1 MSNLSDPNLGSR
13 RFTFVSLGSTK
24 ASRTRNYYRGVQSK
38 NVEASWVD
46 TSFFDLCKSL
56 IRRDDLIIKGENYV
70 ITVCS
75 PSHILVLPFV
85 FFRGIRPHLDAGWP
99 LFDGVIS
106 SRRQYGFLG
115 LNLIKTY
122 FIDFLAF
129 HLSLSVIVES
139 KEQKRRVTKRYFLSS
154 NKVHVVLTGFDE
166 SRFSGMHVKEVDG
179 NRNTKQVIM
188 RGSDQEEAGI
198 SFLIEAANLA
208 RLNNINLF
216 FRVVTNSDEKQAV
229 FENLK
234 FSSNRISDVELFK
247 EYCSSQIA
255 LGQLSNHP
263 RINWTIPHKFFEAAY
278 LGLPYLS
285 SSSAPM
291 RDLAEKNC
299 VVLFEGGNSHDL
311 LNRIVEL
318 ISDKSKQDLIS
329 RNIKAFYEQ
338 YCSQSVLTE
347 KFLLVI
353 TKP

>member
-1 MSNLSDPNLGSR
+1 VSNLSDPNTGSR
-13 RFTFVSLGSTK
+13 KFTFFSLSSTK
-24 ASRTRNYYRGVQSK
+24 TSRTRNYYRGIQSK
-38 NVEASWVD
+38 NLEVSWVD

-56 IRRDDLIIKGENYV
+56 IRKDSEIIKGENRT
-70 ITVCS
+70 IIVCS

-115 LNLIKTY
+115 FNLIKTY
-122 FIDFLAF
+122 LIDFLAF
-129 HLSLSVIVES
+129 HLSLSVIIES
-139 KEQKRRVTKRYFLSS
+139 NEQKKRVIKRYFLSS

-166 SRFSGMHVKEVDG
+166 SRFRGMRVESINVND
-179 NRNTKQVIM
+179 NSQQVLM

-208 RLNNINLF
+208 RVRNLNLF
-216 FRVVTNSDEKQAV
+216 FRVITNSDEKKVV

-234 FSSNRISDVELFK
+234 FSSNRILDEELFK

-278 LGLPYLS
+278 LGVPYLS
-285 SSSAPM
+285 ASSGPM
-291 RDLAEKNC
+291 RDLAEDNC
-299 VVLFEGGNSHDL
+299 VALFEGGNPIDL

-329 RNIKAFYEQ
+329 ENIKAFYEE

-347 KFLLVI
+347 KFLSII

>member
-1 MSNLSDPNLGSR
+1 MSNLPDPNTGSR
-13 RFTFVSLGSTK
+13 KFTFFSLSSTK
-24 ASRTRNYYRGVQSK
+24 TSRTRNYYRGIQSK
-38 NVEASWVD
+38 NLEVSWVD

-56 IRRDDLIIKGENYV
+56 IRKDSEIIKGENST
-70 ITVCS
+70 IIVCS

-106 SRRQYGFLG
+106 SRRQYGFLSF
-115 LNLIKTY
+115 NLIKTY
-122 FIDFLAF
+122 LIDFLAF
-129 HLSLSVIVES
+129 HLSMNIIVES
-139 KEQKRRVTKRYFLSS
+139 NEQKKRVIKHYFLSS
-154 NKVHVVLTGFDE
+154 DKVHVVLTGFDE
-166 SRFSGMHVKEVDG
+166 SRFSGMRVESINVND
-179 NRNTKQVIM
+179 NSQQVLM

-208 RLNNINLF
+208 RKRNLNLF
-216 FRVVTNSDEKQAV
+216 FRVITNSDEKKVV

-234 FSSNRISDVELFK
+234 FSSDRILDEELFK

-278 LGLPYLS
+278 LGVPYLS
-285 SSSAPM
+285 ASSGPM
-291 RDLAEKNC
+291 RDLAEENC
-299 VVLFEGGNSHDL
+299 VALFEGGDPIDL

-318 ISDKSKQDLIS
+318 ISDKSKQDQIS
-329 RNIKAFYEQ
+329 KNIKAFYEEN
-338 YCSQSVLTE
+338 CSQLVLTE
-347 KFLLVI
+347 KFLFII

>member
-1 MSNLSDPNLGSR
+1 MSNLSDPNTGSR
-13 RFTFVSLGSTK
+13 KFTFFSLSSTK
-24 ASRTRNYYRGVQSK
+24 TSRTRNYYRGIQSK
-38 NVEASWVD
+38 NLEVSWVD

-56 IRRDDLIIKGENYV
+56 IRKDSEIIKGENRT
-70 ITVCS
+70 IIVCS

-115 LNLIKTY
+115 FNLIKTY
-122 FIDFLAF
+122 LIDFLAF
-129 HLSLSVIVES
+129 HLSLSVIIES
-139 KEQKRRVTKRYFLSS
+139 NEQKKRVIKRYFLSS

-166 SRFSGMHVKEVDG
+166 SRFRGMRVESINVND
-179 NRNTKQVIM
+179 NSQQVLM

-208 RLNNINLF
+208 RVRNLNLF
-216 FRVVTNSDEKQAV
+216 FRVITNSDEKKVV

-234 FSSNRISDVELFK
+234 FSSNRILDEELFK

-278 LGLPYLS
+278 LGVPYLS
-285 SSSAPM
+285 ASSGPM
-291 RDLAEKNC
+291 RDLAEDNC
-299 VVLFEGGNSHDL
+299 VALFEGGNPIDL

-329 RNIKAFYEQ
+329 ENIKAFYEE

-347 KFLLVI
+347 KFLSII

>member
-13 RFTFVSLGSTK
+13 RFTFVSLDSTK

-46 TSFFDLCKSL
+46 TSFFELCKSL
-56 IRRDDLIIKGENYV
+56 MRRDGLIFKGEDNV

-85 FFRGIRPHLDAGWP
+85 FFLGIRPQLDAGWP

-139 KEQKRRVTKRYFLSS
+139 NEQKRRVVKRYFLSS

-166 SRFSGMHVKEVDG
+166 SRFSGMHVKVVDG
-179 NRNTKQVIM
+179 NRNTQQVIM

-198 SFLIEAANLA
+198 SLLIEAANLA
-208 RLNNINLF
+208 RFKSINLF
-216 FRVVTNSDEKQAV
+216 FRVITNSDEKQAV

-263 RINWTIPHKFFEAAY
+263 RTNWTIPHKFFEAAY

-285 SSSAPM
+285 ASSAPM
-291 RDLAEKNC
+291 RALAKENR

-311 LNRIVEL
+311 LNKIVEL

-329 RNIKAFYEQ
+329 RNIKAFYEE

-347 KFLLVI
+347 KFLFI
-353 TKP
+353 IAKS

>member
-1 MSNLSDPNLGSR
+1 
-13 RFTFVSLGSTK
+13 
-24 ASRTRNYYRGVQSK
+24 
-38 NVEASWVD
+38 VD

-56 IRRDDLIIKGENYV
+56 IRKDSEIIKGENRT
-70 ITVCS
+70 IIVCS

-115 LNLIKTY
+115 FNLIKTY
-122 FIDFLAF
+122 LIDFLAF
-129 HLSLSVIVES
+129 HLSLSVIIES
-139 KEQKRRVTKRYFLSS
+139 NEQKKRVIKRYFLSS

-166 SRFSGMHVKEVDG
+166 SRFRGMRVESINVND
-179 NRNTKQVIM
+179 NSQQVLM

-198 SFLIEAANLA
+198 SFLIAAANLA
-208 RLNNINLF
+208 RVRNLNLF
-216 FRVVTNSDEKQAV
+216 FRVITNSDEKNVV

-234 FSSNRISDVELFK
+234 FSSNRILDEELFK

-278 LGLPYLS
+278 LGVPYLS
-285 SSSAPM
+285 ASSGPM
-291 RDLAEKNC
+291 RDLAEDNC
-299 VVLFEGGNSHDL
+299 VALFEGGNPIDL

-318 ISDKSKQDLIS
+318 ISDKSKQNRIS
-329 RNIKAFYEQ
+329 KNIKAFYEE

-347 KFLLVI
+347 KFLSII

>member
-1 MSNLSDPNLGSR
+1 MSNVSDPNIGSR
-13 RFTFVSLGSTK
+13 RFTFVSLSSIK
-24 ASRTRNYYRGVQSK
+24 ASRTRNYYRGIALK
-38 NVEASWVD
+38 NVEVSWVE
-46 TSFFDLCKSL
+46 TSLFDLCKSFM
-56 IRRDDLIIKGENYV
+56 RRDSSIIKGENNV

-85 FFRGIRPHLDAGWP
+85 FFRGIRPNLDAGWP

-115 LNLIKTY
+115 FNLIKTY

-129 HLSLSVIVES
+129 HLSLNVIVES
-139 KEQKRRVTKRYFLSS
+139 SEQRKRVIKRYFLSS
-154 NKVHVVLTGFDE
+154 DKVHVVLTGFDE
-166 SRFSGMHVKEVDG
+166 SRFSGIHIEQVDD
-179 NRNTKQVIM
+179 NHNTQQVIM

-208 RLNNINLF
+208 RLKNINLF
-216 FRVVTNSDEKQAV
+216 FRVVTNSDEKRA
-229 FENLK
+229 FLENLK

-285 SSSAPM
+285 ASSAPM
-291 RDLAEKNC
+291 RDLAKKNC
-299 VVLFEGGNSHDL
+299 VVLFEGGNSRDL
-311 LNRIVEL
+311 LNRVVEL
-318 ISDKSKQDLIS
+318 MSDKSKQDLIS
-329 RNIKAFYEQ
+329 QNIKAYYEE

-347 KFLLVI
+347 KFLFII

>member
-1 MSNLSDPNLGSR
+1 
-13 RFTFVSLGSTK
+13 
-24 ASRTRNYYRGVQSK
+24 
-38 NVEASWVD
+38 VD

-56 IRRDDLIIKGENYV
+56 IRKDSEIIKGENRT
-70 ITVCS
+70 IIVCS

-115 LNLIKTY
+115 FNLIKTY
-122 FIDFLAF
+122 LIDFLAF
-129 HLSLSVIVES
+129 HLSLSVIIES
-139 KEQKRRVTKRYFLSS
+139 NEQKKRVIKRYFLSS

-166 SRFSGMHVKEVDG
+166 SRFSGMHVEEVDG
-179 NRNTKQVIM
+179 NRNTQQVIM
-188 RGSDQEEAGI
+188 RGSDQEEAGV

-208 RLNNINLF
+208 RLKNINLF

-234 FSSNRISDVELFK
+234 LSSNRISDVELFK

-278 LGLPYLS
+278 LGLPYLCAS
-285 SSSAPM
+285 SGPM
-291 RDLAEKNC
+291 RDLAEDNC
-299 VVLFEGGNSHDL
+299 VALFEGGNPIDL

-318 ISDKSKQDLIS
+318 ISDKSKQNRIS
-329 RNIKAFYEQ
+329 KNIKAFYEE

-347 KFLLVI
+347 KFLSII
-353 TKP
+353 TEP